1 VRGVVALMGII
12 AVFGL
17 AKGTGIQT
25 RLLDFSD
32 QTKDTAHNVTD
43 CHLTRLSS
51 DQTLANLAHS
61 LDQRSSI
68 SGLCSSDNTK
78 K

>member
-1 VRGVVALMGII
+1 VRVVVALMRFI
-12 AVFGL
+12 ALFGL
-17 AKGTGIQT
+17 AKGTDIQT

-32 QTKDTAHNVTD
+32 QTKDTAHNVAD
-43 CHLTRLSS
+43 GHLTRLSS

-61 LDQRSSI
+61 LDQRSGI
-68 SGLCSSDNTK
+68 SGLCSSDDTK